1 MAQERLELVISTK
14 GGRTV
19 ERQFDAIGKGAQRA
33 GDQAT
38 RMGDRV
44 DRAGARGERSMR
56 RYRDEMRRTGNA
68 ATNLAGRA
76 ASMNRAFTIPSA
88 AAASMRNMQRGL
100 RGLAGA
106 FAGFYA
112 GRYLLQAYDDGVKL
126 ENTLRGFGVS
136 VGSVD
141 RVSTALTKMANA
153 ARVSS
158 REAATLFG
166 RLRLAT
172 KGMGLTEDE
181 LLSMTGTLNKAL
193 RLSGSSGLE
202 ASQSIRQL
210 SQAFNKGKLDGD
222 EFRSVLENAP
232 ILTKLLTD
240 ELRISKT
247 ELYDWAA
254 AGKISTR
261 ILTRAVQNGAKD
273 IDREFAKIQPTL
285 GDAFIEFYNNLVN
298 FIRTTPAAG
307 SAAAQLANAIKFL
320 GENLD
325 LVLGVIKVYAAGFLL
340 GKVIELFTRLK
351 VAVEGATAAY
361 VAFNAAQAASGVA
374 RGAGAVGAA
383 GAAGAGRATTAAA
396 AAGAQAGF
404 PAPLGGPV
412 AAATVATV
420 ATESK
425 KVQSI
430 WKRIGSVAVRPF
442 SALRGI
448 FGYLLQAVRFML
460 TPWGAILAIVTTL
473 TAYFTGG
480 FLKGLKGSTGEVSKM
495 GGLLKTM
502 KATFGLIG
510 RYINL
515 LFGTIAKKFEG
526 VGTSLSK
533 FIMKA
538 INYTIAG
545 IRAALFAGLVGIQE
559 LVHAALVAPL
569 ELALNMLLK
578 FIDFAK
584 KRPLLFPGLAEHI
597 DGAREAVRSLQHE
610 VETFGATV
618 RSPAEAM
625 FGIKQGRAENM
636 LQYVTRGI
644 KEIFEKASSST
655 ENALSEFFGGAGEAF
670 GHWTSEVLK
679 GQMAIMDYQE
689 TVKSDLNPALD
700 ELKSKLQDA
709 GKQFN
714 FVDDAKLKEQ
724 IAQIDQLKER
734 FDPKKLDAVALS
746 ETGAQGVEDAR
757 AASIKIAEY
766 IRTVT
771 DALDAFKVSAEA
783 AGADRD
789 ALKKAVNDLET
800 TFKEGAEKLPPEF
813 REAATEAANQLIS
826 EMTPL
831 IDTGFTTLG
840 TNARTAF
847 LNGLGLGGIL
857 SALRPTAVGAGPG
870 EPAYDED
877 VELPTL
883 GSGFTFPDI
892 VPEINE
898 AIDANNRLGD
908 SFQRGAQKLQE
919 FAAQGPEA
927 FKKIGSG
934 AQSTANEIQNF
945 FESAFGTLEDALV
958 EFVTTG
964 EFDFKKFINAI
975 IADLARLVIRMLI
988 IKPLMN
994 FFGGLFGFGFAH
1006 GGLVPGA
1013 FGTPGGTIKKLATG
1027 SGVIGG
1033 YGGTTSDRY
1042 LAAVSPGEFV
1052 VNASATRRN
1061 YADLL
1066 RMNNGGTARGK
1077 QKAAGGQTTINYA
1090 PQITV
1095 VNEGGGAGDGQQQG
1109 EQIGT
1114 MVRQSFTELLMR
1126 ETRPGGMLE
1135 SLNRREFL

>member
-1 MAQERLELVISTK
+1 MLV
-14 GGRTV
+14 V
-19 ERQFDAIGKGAQRA
+19 
-33 GDQAT
+33 
-38 RMGDRV
+38 
-44 DRAGARGERSMR
+44 
-56 RYRDEMRRTGNA
+56 
-68 ATNLAGRA
+68 
-76 ASMNRAFTIPSA
+76 
-88 AAASMRNMQRGL
+88 
-100 RGLAGA
+100 
-106 FAGFYA
+106 
-112 GRYLLQAYDDGVKL
+112 
-126 ENTLRGFGVS
+126 
-136 VGSVD
+136 
-141 RVSTALTKMANA
+141 
-153 ARVSS
+153 
-158 REAATLFG
+158 
-166 RLRLAT
+166 
-172 KGMGLTEDE
+172 
-181 LLSMTGTLNKAL
+181 
-193 RLSGSSGLE
+193 
-202 ASQSIRQL
+202 
-210 SQAFNKGKLDGD
+210 
-222 EFRSVLENAP
+222 
-232 ILTKLLTD
+232 
-240 ELRISKT
+240 
-247 ELYDWAA
+247 
-254 AGKISTR
+254 
-261 ILTRAVQNGAKD
+261 
-273 IDREFAKIQPTL
+273 
-285 GDAFIEFYNNLVN
+285 
-298 FIRTTPAAG
+298 
-307 SAAAQLANAIKFL
+307 
-320 GENLD
+320 
-325 LVLGVIKVYAAGFLL
+325 
-340 GKVIELFTRLK
+340 
-351 VAVEGATAAY
+351 
-361 VAFNAAQAASGVA
+361 
-374 RGAGAVGAA
+374 
-383 GAAGAGRATTAAA
+383 
-396 AAGAQAGF
+396 
-404 PAPLGGPV
+404 
-412 AAATVATV
+412 
-420 ATESK
+420 
-425 KVQSI
+425 
-430 WKRIGSVAVRPF
+430 
-442 SALRGI
+442 
-448 FGYLLQAVRFML
+448 
-460 TPWGAILAIVTTL
+460 
-473 TAYFTGG
+473 
-480 FLKGLKGSTGEVSKM
+480 
-495 GGLLKTM
+495 
-502 KATFGLIG
+502 
-510 RYINL
+510 
-515 LFGTIAKKFEG
+515 
-526 VGTSLSK
+526 
-533 FIMKA
+533 
-538 INYTIAG
+538 
-545 IRAALFAGLVGIQE
+545 
-559 LVHAALVAPL
+559 PL
-569 ELALNMLLK
+569 ELALETLLK

-584 KRPLLFPGLAEHI
+584 ERPVLFPGLAEHI
-597 DGAREAVRSLQHE
+597 DAAREAVRSLQGD
-610 VETFGATV
+610 VEAFSATV

-636 LQYVTRGI
+636 LEYVTRGI
-644 KEIFEKASSST
+644 KEIFEKAGSST
-655 ENALSEFFGGAGEAF
+655 ENAFSEFFGGAGEAL

-709 GKQFN
+709 GKQFD
-714 FVDDAKLKEQ
+714 FVDDTQLKKQ
-724 IAQIDQLKER
+724 IEQIDQLKEK
-734 FDPKKLDAVALS
+734 FSPEKLADVALS

-857 SALRPTAVGAGPG
+857 SALQSTPVGTGPG
-870 EPAYDED
+870 GAAQSGYDED
-877 VELPTL
+877 PFKSAGDVNLPTL
-883 GSGFTFPDI
+883 GSGYKFPDI

-898 AIDANNRLGD
+898 AIDANDRLGD
-908 SFQRGAQKLQE
+908 SFQRSTQKLQE

-1013 FGTPGGTIKKLATG
+1013 FGTPGGTVKKLATG